1 MKYHNTKTEN
11 EELLNRKMQEKA
23 EKEWY
28 RLHQKARLEYL
39 EMYLKMHKQR

>member
-11 EELLNRKMQEKA
+11 EELLNRKMQEEA

-28 RLHQKARLEYL
+28 RLQRKAELEYS
-39 EMYLKMHKQR
+39 KMHKQK